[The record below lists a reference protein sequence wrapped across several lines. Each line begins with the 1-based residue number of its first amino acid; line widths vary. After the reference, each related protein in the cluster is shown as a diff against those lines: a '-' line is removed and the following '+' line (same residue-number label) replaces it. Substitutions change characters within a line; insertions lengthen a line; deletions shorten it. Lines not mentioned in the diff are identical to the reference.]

1 MNDFKDKILIADDD
15 PNIVKILKDR
25 LSTKGFQVIAA
36 HDGKETLTLM
46 MKEFPSLLILDL
58 QMPKMKGIEVLQE
71 IKKRNLEITSIVVT
85 AFGTIEKAVEA
96 MKEGA
101 YDFIQKPIDP
111 THLEIVI
118 NKAMERIN
126 LKKKSEKLQSKLHE
140 RDEEISYLK
149 REIGRE
155 YDFSYI
161 IGANKELQNIL
172 STVRKVLD
180 QKTNIFIQGESG
192 TGKEL
197 LARAFHYNSKRSEQ
211 GFVAVNCGAIPSE
224 LLESEFFG
232 HVKGSFTHAHKT
244 RKGYFEEANGGTLF
258 LDEIGEL
265 NLDLQVKL
273 LRAIERDE
281 IIKVGDPQPTKID
294 VRLITATNKDLLE
307 QVKKGAFR
315 KDLFYRLY
323 VIPLTLPPLKDRK
336 EDIPLLIDHFF
347 KKLDKKTG
355 KGIYKLSDEAMAIF
369 MNYSFPG
376 NIRELENLIERS
388 YLLSNNSVITEEE
401 LPIELKEQ
409 SKNLLDRLDVTSGK
423 GDFKKTTKVAQ
434 LSAEKQ
440 MILNALKSCNYN
452 CSQTAKFLKIS
463 RSSLYNKMKKCN
475 IHLEKHGSKRP

>member
-1 MNDFKDKILIADDD
+1 MNDFEDKILIADDD

-25 LSTKGFQVIAA
+25 LSAKGFQVISA
-36 HDGKETLTLM
+36 HDGKESLTLM
-46 MKEFPSLLILDL
+46 MRELPSILILDL

-71 IKKRNLEITSIVVT
+71 IKKRNLEITPIVIT

-111 THLEIVI
+111 AHLEIAI
-118 NKAMERIN
+118 NKVTERIN

-140 RDEEISYLK
+140 REEEISYLK
-149 REIGRE
+149 REIGKE
-155 YDFSYI
+155 YDFSKI
-161 IGANKELQNIL
+161 IGTNKELQDIL
-172 STVRKVLD
+172 STTRKVLD

-197 LARAFHYNSKRSEQ
+197 LARAIHYNSNRREKN
-211 GFVAVNCGAIPSE
+211 FVAVNCGAVPSE

-232 HVKGSFTHAHKT
+232 HVKGSFTHAYKT
-244 RKGYFEEANGGTLF
+244 RKGYFEEADGGTLF

-273 LRAIERDE
+273 LRSIERDE
-281 IIKVGDPQPTKID
+281 IVRVGDPQPTKVD
-294 VRLITATNKDLLE
+294 VRLITATNKKLFE
-307 QVKKGAFR
+307 QVKKGSFR

-336 EDIPLLIDHFF
+336 EDIPLLIDHFL
-347 KKLDKKTG
+347 KKFNKKTG
-355 KGIYKLSDEAMAIF
+355 KGIRKLSDDAMALF
-369 MNYSFPG
+369 LNYPFPG

-388 YLLSNNSVITEEE
+388 YLLSSHPVITPEDI
-401 LPIELKEQ
+401 PIELKEQ
-409 SKNLLDRLDVTSGK
+409 SRNLLDRLDITSGK
-423 GDFKKTTKVAQ
+423 GDFKKVTKGAQ

-452 CSQTAKFLKIS
+452 YSQAAKILKIS
-463 RSSLYNKMKKCN
+463 RSSLYNKIKKCN
-475 IHLEKHGSKRP
+475 INPERH